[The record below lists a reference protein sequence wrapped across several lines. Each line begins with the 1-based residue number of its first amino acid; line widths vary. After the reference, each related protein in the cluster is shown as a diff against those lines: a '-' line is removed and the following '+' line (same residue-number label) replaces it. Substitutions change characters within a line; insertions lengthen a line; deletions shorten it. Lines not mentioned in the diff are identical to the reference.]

1 MKSKEK
7 IIMVILIKEMK
18 GQITISMLKE
28 WIREKYQMKIIQKED
43 FKATILDLIVHMEIK
58 MIKKEDIKTE
68 EDKILTEKM
77 VISNS
82 KKTIDALIVKKRVTL
97 QENARSLQGKTI
109 ETWEEDIT
117 LIEVMV
123 ILKVIVKTIEIHNQ
137 NKCFSY
143 NFQNK

>member
-1 MKSKEK
+1 
-7 IIMVILIKEMK
+7 
-18 GQITISMLKE
+18 
-28 WIREKYQMKIIQKED
+28 MKIIQKED

-82 KKTIDALIVKKRVTL
+82 KKTTDALIVKKRVTL

-109 ETWEEDIT
+109 ET
-117 LIEVMV
+117 
-123 ILKVIVKTIEIHNQ
+123 
-137 NKCFSY
+137 
-143 NFQNK
+143 

>member
-1 MKSKEK
+1 
-7 IIMVILIKEMK
+7 
-18 GQITISMLKE
+18 
-28 WIREKYQMKIIQKED
+28 MKIIQKED

-68 EDKILTEKM
+68 EDKILSEKM

-109 ETWEEDIT
+109 ET
-117 LIEVMV
+117 
-123 ILKVIVKTIEIHNQ
+123 
-137 NKCFSY
+137 
-143 NFQNK
+143 

>member
-1 MKSKEK
+1 
-7 IIMVILIKEMK
+7 
-18 GQITISMLKE
+18 
-28 WIREKYQMKIIQKED
+28 MKIIQKED
-43 FKATILDLIVHMEIK
+43 FKAAILDLIVHMEIK

-109 ETWEEDIT
+109 ET
-117 LIEVMV
+117 
-123 ILKVIVKTIEIHNQ
+123 
-137 NKCFSY
+137 
-143 NFQNK
+143 

>member
-1 MKSKEK
+1 
-7 IIMVILIKEMK
+7 
-18 GQITISMLKE
+18 
-28 WIREKYQMKIIQKED
+28 MKIIQKED

-77 VISNS
+77 VISYS

-109 ETWEEDIT
+109 ET
-117 LIEVMV
+117 
-123 ILKVIVKTIEIHNQ
+123 
-137 NKCFSY
+137 
-143 NFQNK
+143 

>member
-1 MKSKEK
+1 
-7 IIMVILIKEMK
+7 
-18 GQITISMLKE
+18 
-28 WIREKYQMKIIQKED
+28 MKIIQKED

-109 ETWEEDIT
+109 ET
-117 LIEVMV
+117 
-123 ILKVIVKTIEIHNQ
+123 
-137 NKCFSY
+137 
-143 NFQNK
+143 

>member
-1 MKSKEK
+1 
-7 IIMVILIKEMK
+7 
-18 GQITISMLKE
+18 
-28 WIREKYQMKIIQKED
+28 
-43 FKATILDLIVHMEIK
+43 
-58 MIKKEDIKTE
+58 
-68 EDKILTEKM
+68 
-77 VISNS
+77 
-82 KKTIDALIVKKRVTL
+82 L

>member
-1 MKSKEK
+1 
-7 IIMVILIKEMK
+7 
-18 GQITISMLKE
+18 
-28 WIREKYQMKIIQKED
+28 MKIIQKED

-97 QENARSLQGKTI
+97 QENARNLQGKTI
-109 ETWEEDIT
+109 ET
-117 LIEVMV
+117 
-123 ILKVIVKTIEIHNQ
+123 
-137 NKCFSY
+137 
-143 NFQNK
+143 